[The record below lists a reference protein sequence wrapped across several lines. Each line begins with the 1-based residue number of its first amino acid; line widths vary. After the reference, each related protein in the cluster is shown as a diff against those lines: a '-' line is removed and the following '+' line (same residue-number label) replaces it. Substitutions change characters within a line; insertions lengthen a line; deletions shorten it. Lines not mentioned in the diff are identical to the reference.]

1 MLNGRVV
8 STIYTHMY
16 MCMYCNS
23 VSLLYRDTRFCLVL
37 GLKYADYTITVCI
50 SLYYINNIMNA
61 KLYDDR

>member
-1 MLNGRVV
+1 MLNARVV

-37 GLKYADYTITVCI
+37 GLNAEICR
-50 SLYYINNIMNA
+50 LYYNR
-61 KLYDDR
+61 LYKFMYYEYYECETL